1 MRESIKNLEI
11 GEGKVKLSDEEIK
24 MILTEHGKTVST
36 EVEKAKAEKDKE
48 IETYKTTISN
58 LENQI
63 KEMPNSE
70 EVDKLKKEINDMK
83 EAETKRIA
91 DEKAANEKRIRE
103 ERTNE
108 FFKDIKFTS
117 ESAKA
122 GVISK
127 FNEKDFKY
135 DEETK
140 KYQGASEWLEEIQKN
155 DAGAFASNVANP
167 KFTTGVTTPT
177 NPGTADA
184 LRRAMGLP
192 EEDKK

>member
-1 MRESIKNLEI
+1 MREYLEKLEI
-11 GEGKVKLSDEEIK
+11 GEGKVKLSAEEIK
-24 MILTEHGKTVST
+24 AILTEHGKTVKNET
-36 EVEKAKAEKDKE
+36 EKVETAKNKD
-48 IETYKTTISN
+48 IETYKTTITN
-58 LENQI
+58 LEEKI
-63 KEMPNSE
+63 KGMPNSE
-70 EVDKLKKEINDMK
+70 DVEKLQKEINDMK

-140 KYQGASEWLEEIQKN
+140 KYQGASEWLEEIQKS
-155 DAGAFASNVANP
+155 DAGAFESVVANP

-177 NPGTADA
+177 KSSTTDE
-184 LRRAMGLP
+184 LRAIMGLKT
-192 EEDKK
+192 EK